1 MCRCGNLADVGGR
14 KLSRTLQLCS
24 LYLALT
30 AVLSAS
36 THANA
41 ARSYGV
47 LECKHPHLPLVSTT
61 GNNAS
66 VAVKVAQTGNQTAP
80 SCSNVYVSISSHA
93 GPVKNQQVA
102 AAIQGV
108 FKTPHQTSAIT
119 ITSILQNEA
128 PYGLHQHDKCP
139 DAQINGGSSFSVRVE
154 HPRSYEDIQA
164 KPKGRTYFI
173 SFTARSTAGSCNG
186 VATMCLPEG
195 SDCHMHHNEA
205 LFDSMSCSLFPF
217 RRVDSLNWS
226 SWQSALD
233 SGTV

>member
-1 MCRCGNLADVGGR
+1 MCRCGNLAEVGGR

-30 AVLSAS
+30 AALSAS
-36 THANA
+36 TYANA
-41 ARSYGV
+41 ARSYGL
-47 LECKHPHLPLVSTT
+47 LEGKHPHLPLVSTT
-61 GNNAS
+61 DSNAS
-66 VAVKVAQTGNQTAP
+66 VAVKVTQTGNQTAP
-80 SCSNVYVSISSHA
+80 SCSDAYVSISSHA
-93 GPVKNQQVA
+93 GPVENQQVA

-108 FKTPHQTSAIT
+108 FKSPDQTSAIT

-128 PYGLHQHDKCP
+128 PYGLHQHP
-139 DAQINGGSSFSVRVE
+139 DAQSNGGSSFSVRVE

-164 KPKGRTYFI
+164 KPKGRTYLI

-195 SDCHMHHNEA
+195 SDCHVHHNEA
-205 LFDSMSCSLFPF
+205 LFDSMSGSLFPV
-217 RRVDSLNWS
+217 RRVDCMNWPSL
-226 SWQSALD
+226 QCAVD